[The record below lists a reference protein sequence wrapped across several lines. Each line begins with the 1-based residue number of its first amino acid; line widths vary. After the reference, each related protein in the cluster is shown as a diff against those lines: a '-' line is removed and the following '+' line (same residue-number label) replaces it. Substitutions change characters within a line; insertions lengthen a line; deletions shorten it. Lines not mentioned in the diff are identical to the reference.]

1 MTTKPSATPNA
12 GWLRQELA
20 PRQALASLNAALI
33 LYLLEMIIT
42 LSVAAL
48 VFSGPLA
55 VHLPYAISF
64 VLIGNALLVTTV
76 TLLSSYGGSM
86 AVTQDTPG
94 VILAAAVATVGATLA
109 GSAAA
114 ERLFPTT
121 IVLLIGCTLM
131 MGLICL
137 LLGLFKLGALVR
149 YLPFPVMGG
158 FLAGTG
164 WLLAVGGIS
173 VAANAGFDAALW
185 QPERL
190 ARWLP
195 ALLLGALMLFV
206 VRRSGRPTVL
216 ALMFGLGFV
225 VFYAVMALLGKPPAA
240 LSAEGWL
247 LGPFPSDIGWHLP
260 LDAQTF
266 ANVDIAALRSAIPV
280 AAPAILISVVALLL
294 NTSSLE
300 LLTRQ
305 DIRLNQELKATGIAN
320 LLSGLAGGLIGYHAM
335 SASALSHALGK
346 GRRLP
351 GLLVALMILLTV
363 VAGAELL
370 SFIPRLLLG
379 ALLLYIGL
387 ALLYE
392 WVVEA
397 RTSFPT
403 PDYVVILI
411 IFGVIA
417 SSDFLWGIGVGSV
430 LTIVLFLVNYSR
442 VDVVRHELTGA
453 SARSRVSRDIE
464 QAARLE
470 RDGEQL
476 LIFQL
481 QGFIFFG
488 TANMLLERVRDRASR
503 PGPSPLRF
511 IVLDFELVSGV
522 DSTAV
527 LSFAKLLQFTRKSG
541 IELLLSHLSP
551 RAGAQLERGG
561 IGSDGPGLLRP
572 DTLDHAIELCEQ
584 KLLAAHAGDAAE
596 PDLAQRWRAIVA
608 NPLHIGALLERMQR
622 REVAVGDVLMRQGG
636 EPEELFIVESGR
648 FTAQLERPG
657 QTAVRLQTM
666 QGAQIVGELGFFLG
680 TQRNA
685 TVRADGPGVVYSLTR
700 AQWLDLTRLQP
711 QVAQTL
717 DRLVIHLLS
726 QRVTHLTRVVQAL
739 Q

>member
-1 MTTKPSATPNA
+1 M
-12 GWLRQELA
+12 
-20 PRQALASLNAALI
+20 
-33 LYLLEMIIT
+33 
-42 LSVAAL
+42 
-48 VFSGPLA
+48 
-55 VHLPYAISF
+55 
-64 VLIGNALLVTTV
+64 LIGNALLVTTV

-109 GSAAA
+109 GSAAT
-114 ERLFPTT
+114 EQLFPTT

-335 SASALSHALGK
+335 SASALGHALAK

-430 LTIVLFLVNYSR
+430 LAIVLFLVNYSR

-453 SARSRVSRDIE
+453 SARSRVSRDID
-464 QAARLE
+464 QAERLE
-470 RDGEQL
+470 RDGDQL

-551 RAGAQLERGG
+551 RAG
-561 IGSDGPGLLRP
+561 PGLLRP

-584 KLLAAHAGDAAE
+584 KLLAAHEGAADE

-657 QTAVRLQTM
+657 QTALRLQTM

-685 TVRADGPGVVYSLTR
+685 TVRADEPGVVYSLTR

-726 QRVTHLTRVVQAL
+726 QRVTHLTRVVQSL